1 MNKFKGTIA
10 IVLITMTA
18 AGCSLKKPAEI
29 KSKYI
34 IQAKE
39 LTSSVDK
46 ISSANNKVAFKF
58 LSETLKT
65 NNKENVIIS
74 PLSLSTI
81 LALTQNGAVGST
93 KEEMLKALE
102 LQGLDDSTINESYRN
117 IIAHFNSLKGIET
130 KIGDSIWI
138 RKNADV
144 KKELIS
150 VGKNYYEA
158 EINEV
163 DFTKKNTVDAVNK
176 WVSGRTAGKINKM
189 MDSFEDDTYMT
200 LINTVYFKG
209 KWNNPFTE
217 RSTSK
222 QKFTSSDGST
232 KDVDMMKE
240 TMGIDYMK
248 NTNFQ
253 AVRIPYEDQNFGMYV
268 FLPNKD
274 SSVDKL
280 MNEMTM
286 ENWNM
291 WINEFKKT
299 QAQVSLPKFKIEFE
313 EELNSMLKGFGMKDA
328 FNGNANFSN
337 ITDKTDLYI
346 DLVKQKSYIDV
357 NEAGTEAASA
367 TAVVMKT
374 VSAPLD
380 PTQFTVDRPFLYAIA
395 DKKTG
400 LIIFMGKVEKP

>member
-10 IVLITMTA
+10 IVLIIMTA

-29 KSKYI
+29 KSKYT

-81 LALTQNGAVGST
+81 LALTQNGAVRNT

-200 LINTVYFKG
+200 IINTVYFKG

-222 QKFTSSDGST
+222 QKFTSSDGSI

-268 FLPNKD
+268 FLPSKD

-280 MNEMTM
+280 TNEMTM
-286 ENWNM
+286 ENWNK

-299 QAQVSLPKFKIEFE
+299 QVQVSLPKFKIEFE

-328 FNGNANFSN
+328 FDGTANFSN
-337 ITDKTDLYI
+337 ITDKTNLYI

-367 TAVVMKT
+367 TAVVMKA

-380 PTQFTVDRPFLYAIA
+380 PTQFTVDRPFIYAIA

>member
-10 IVLITMTA
+10 IVLIIMTA

-29 KSKYI
+29 KSKYT

-81 LALTQNGAVGST
+81 LALTQNGAVRNT

-222 QKFTSSDGST
+222 QKFTSSDGSI

-268 FLPNKD
+268 FLPSKD

-280 MNEMTM
+280 TNEMTM
-286 ENWNM
+286 ENWNK

-299 QAQVSLPKFKIEFE
+299 QVQVSLPKFKIEFE

-328 FNGNANFSN
+328 FDGTANFSN
-337 ITDKTDLYI
+337 ITDKTNLYI

-367 TAVVMKT
+367 TAVVMKA

-380 PTQFTVDRPFLYAIA
+380 PTQFTVDRPFIYAIA

>member
-58 LSETLKT
+58 LRETLKI

-189 MDSFEDDTYMT
+189 MDSFEDHTYMT

-217 RSTSK
+217 RNTSK

-240 TMGIDYMK
+240 TMGIDYIK

-286 ENWNM
+286 ENWNK

-299 QAQVSLPKFKIEFE
+299 QVQVSLPKFKIEFE

>member
-1 MNKFKGTIA
+1 
-10 IVLITMTA
+10 MTA

-81 LALTQNGAVGST
+81 LALTQNGAVGNT
-93 KEEMLKALE
+93 KGEMLKALE

-138 RKNADV
+138 RKNDDV
-144 KKELIS
+144 KKELIDI
-150 VGKNYYEA
+150 GKNYYEA

-200 LINTVYFKG
+200 LINTMYFKG

-222 QKFTSSDGST
+222 QKFISSDGST

-248 NTNFQ
+248 NTNFE

-268 FLPNKD
+268 FLPSKD

-280 MNEMTM
+280 MYEMTM
-286 ENWNM
+286 ENWNK

-299 QAQVSLPKFKIEFE
+299 QVQVSLPKFKIEFE
-313 EELNSMLKGFGMKDA
+313 EELNSMLKGFGMKEA
-328 FNGNANFSN
+328 FDGTANFSN

-367 TAVVMKT
+367 TAVVMKA
-374 VSAPLD
+374 VSAPLE
-380 PTQFTVDRPFLYAIA
+380 PTQLTVDRPFIYTIA